1 MLRQLS
7 VGVLMPRLRQV
18 TRRDAVCAFADEISS
33 FQLRGR
39 RALITGARKQQKEE
53 RNEPIF
59 GRKEEAMT
67 KETQD
72 VSRRRFLKGAGLA
85 AGAAA
90 GTLAAPAVVTAQSPI
105 VVKMQTS
112 WPASDIWMDF
122 ARIYIERAE
131 KLSNGRLKFDLLPAG
146 AVVGA
151 FQVMDGVNDGV
162 IDAAHTVPV
171 YWYGKHKAASLFGT
185 GPVWGGSAT
194 TMLAWYHQ
202 GGGKELYKELT
213 QDIMGLNVVAF
224 YGFPM
229 PAQPFGWFKNPV
241 TTVAEV
247 NGFKYRTVGL
257 AADLMQKLG
266 MSVAQLPGGEIV
278 PAMERGVIDAFE
290 FNNPSSDLRFGSAD
304 VAKNYILSS
313 YHQASESFEFLFNK
327 DFFDDL
333 DPDLQAIIEYSAEAA
348 STAITA
354 SALDN
359 YSKDLL
365 TLQNEKGVTVHRTS
379 KEILDAQLKAWDELI
394 PTLEEDAFIKKC
406 MDSQRAWVERVT
418 FYELMNSADLALAY
432 EHYFPGKLKLG

>member
-1 MLRQLS
+1 MSLDHQSL
-7 VGVLMPRLRQV
+7 
-18 TRRDAVCAFADEISS
+18 
-33 FQLRGR
+33 
-39 RALITGARKQQKEE
+39 
-53 RNEPIF
+53 
-59 GRKEEAMT
+59 
-67 KETQD
+67 
-72 VSRRRFLKGAGLA
+72 SRRKFVKGAGLA

-90 GTLAAPAVVTAQSPI
+90 ATVAAPAIVTAQSP
-105 VVKMQTS
+105 VVLKMQSS

-122 ARIYIERAE
+122 ARQYIERVE
-131 KLSNGRLKFDLLPAG
+131 KMSKGRIKIDLLPAG

-151 FQVMDGVNDGV
+151 FQVLDGVSDGV

-185 GPVWGGSAT
+185 GPVFGGNANT
-194 TMLAWYHQ
+194 ILAWFHL
-202 GGGKELYKELT
+202 GGGKEFYRELT
-213 QDIMGLNVVAF
+213 QDILKLNVYGF

-229 PAQPFGWFKNPV
+229 PAQPFGWFKQPV
-241 TTVAEV
+241 TTVAELK
-247 NGFKYRTVGL
+247 GFKYRTVGL

-327 DFFDDL
+327 DVFDRLDDDL
-333 DPDLQAIIEYSAEAA
+333 KAIIEYSVEAA
-348 STAITA
+348 STANTF

-359 YSKDLL
+359 YSSDLQK
-365 TLQNEKGVTVHRTS
+365 LQNEKGVTVHRTS

-394 PTLEEDAFIKKC
+394 PTLEADPFMKKVL
-406 MDSQRAWVERVT
+406 DSQRAWVERVV
-418 FYELMNSADLALAY
+418 FYELMNAADLALAY
-432 EHYFPGKLKLG
+432 EHYFPGKLKLT